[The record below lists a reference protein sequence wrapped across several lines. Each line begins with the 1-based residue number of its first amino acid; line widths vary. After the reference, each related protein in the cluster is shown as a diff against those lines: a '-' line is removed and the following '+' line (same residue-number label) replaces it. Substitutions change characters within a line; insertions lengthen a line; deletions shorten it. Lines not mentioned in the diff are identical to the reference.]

1 MAETL
6 SAKTSQALGIT
17 DPIKDLTSK
26 RDTAVQEELGAG
38 AKLQELETKKAE
50 SEAKRTSE
58 QAQEKVR
65 STEELT
71 QRQAEREAPIREQ
84 KSAIDKALMDE
95 HFAPSKENLQD
106 QAALFSLINVIGFAI
121 GTGGKQ
127 NAVQAMYAMNGMLE
141 GHQKGR
147 ADLFK
152 EEQVKFDKNFKAL
165 QQKATFL
172 ETELRHSLEEFT
184 RDKRA
189 ADERA
194 SAAFASAGADFMK
207 IYADKNGLVAAY
219 ERAKEVRKSLDKAI
233 EGERV
238 RKERIEDKAVADAR
252 HLAEMKELKQF
263 GASLKGGGGR
273 AGDSGL
279 SQKEIFEDT
288 AKAIANYGEKPP
300 ALRDPQRNA
309 LLSRAR
315 QLNPNYNEAGYG
327 DRDIAYRNWT
337 NPNGYGAKQIAAFTT
352 VAGHLDTL
360 GKLADALNNKD
371 TPAINSAL
379 NWFQTATGDA
389 NVTNFNAAKQ
399 AVAAETIKAITGTA
413 GALRD
418 REEAQAIFS
427 AAQSPVQIKGAIN
440 TVKELINSRLETS
453 AAMYETGTGRKNFD
467 DLLPPVVKQTFRK
480 KSSGLYPASSLPPAS
495 IDSSIP
501 TGRPQPVSTQVD
513 IRTYPVIGTTPDGR
527 PVHQSPD
534 GKKYVE

>member
-1 MAETL
+1 
-6 SAKTSQALGIT
+6 
-17 DPIKDLTSK
+17 
-26 RDTAVQEELGAG
+26 
-38 AKLQELETKKAE
+38 
-50 SEAKRTSE
+50 
-58 QAQEKVR
+58 
-65 STEELT
+65 
-71 QRQAEREAPIREQ
+71 
-84 KSAIDKALMDE
+84 
-95 HFAPSKENLQD
+95 
-106 QAALFSLINVIGFAI
+106 
-121 GTGGKQ
+121 
-127 NAVQAMYAMNGMLE
+127 
-141 GHQKGR
+141 
-147 ADLFK
+147 
-152 EEQVKFDKNFKAL
+152 
-165 QQKATFL
+165 
-172 ETELRHSLEEFT
+172 
-184 RDKRA
+184 
-189 ADERA
+189 
-194 SAAFASAGADFMK
+194 MK